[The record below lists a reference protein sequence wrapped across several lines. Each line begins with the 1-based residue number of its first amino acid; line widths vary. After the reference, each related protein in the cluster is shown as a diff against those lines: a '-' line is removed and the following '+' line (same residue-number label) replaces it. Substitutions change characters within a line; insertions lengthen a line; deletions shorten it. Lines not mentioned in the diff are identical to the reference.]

1 MKNLKIKKDS
11 KAQIKRIRELV
22 QFRKSLAD
30 ELRGIN
36 NYQKK
41 IEKISKHYDGKA

>member
-1 MKNLKIKKDS
+1 MKNLRIKKDS

-22 QFRKSLAD
+22 QFRKFLAD
-30 ELRGIN
+30 ELSSIN